1 MPTNSLSSM
10 ELSIINALANGLQS
24 KEIASD
30 LDRSRATVEFYIR
43 VLFIKLD
50 ARSRAHLVAR
60 AYETGLLSATA
71 PPPRSHA

>member
-1 MPTNSLSSM
+1 MPTSLSNI
-10 ELSIINALANGLQS
+10 EITIINSLANGLQS

-43 VLFIKLD
+43 MLFVKLD

-60 AYETGLLSATA
+60 AYEAGLLTPTA
-71 PPPRSHA
+71 PSPPQSRA